1 MRGPLLLWQDLDS
14 YEEINL
20 REDTMLFS
28 HDGIHDSQTHLAS
41 PSYFYD
47 QLRREISLA
56 TRTEKPLALI
66 KILFDNPESDQVRA
80 YDILHFSF
88 ELTQLTRREDCI
100 GRLGV
105 NEVVIIVRD
114 GAGNAELFVN
124 RLLDAT
130 SLTVNHTLHIRI
142 GVVLAHNNED
152 SLKLL
157 DRLDRAEFVTR

>member
-1 MRGPLLLWQDLDS
+1 
-14 YEEINL
+14 
-20 REDTMLFS
+20 MLFS

-56 TRTEKPLALI
+56 TRVDKPIALI
-66 KILFDNPESDQVRA
+66 KVVFDNPNSDQVRA
-80 YDILHFSF
+80 YDILHFSY
-88 ELTQLTRREDCI
+88 ELTQLTRQEDCI

-114 GAGNAELFVN
+114 GRGNADLFVS

-130 SLTVNHTLHIRI
+130 SLTVDHTLRIRI
-142 GVVLAHNNED
+142 ATVFARNNED
-152 SLKLL
+152 SRKLL
-157 DRLDRAEFVTR
+157 DRLDRAELVTS

>member
-1 MRGPLLLWQDLDS
+1 
-14 YEEINL
+14 
-20 REDTMLFS
+20 MLFS

-56 TRTEKPLALI
+56 TRTDKPIALI
-66 KILFDNPESDQVRA
+66 KILFDNPDSDQVRA
-80 YDILHFSF
+80 SDILHFSY
-88 ELTQLTRREDCI
+88 ELTQLTRQEDCI

-114 GAGNAELFVN
+114 GRGNAELFVK
-124 RLLDAT
+124 RLLEAT
-130 SLTVNHTLHIRI
+130 SLTVNHTLDIRI
-142 GVVLAHNNED
+142 ATVYARNSED

-157 DRLDRAEFVTR
+157 DRLDRAELVTS